1 MKKIDKY
8 EQVYINLTW
17 VFILLA
23 FLQMVIRDYFMQNA
37 ILISFDSLST
47 AIFLISILIFN
58 LCKIYLLKKD
68 MFHNRPMYNL
78 LRLLEIAYILF
89 SVIIMGFPQWVYVL
103 VVFPILII
111 TLERGKE
118 KVRRFLIYSLVLAI
132 IFQGIKIYSNHEI
145 RIGSIYFYFSTIFFL
160 HAMLLIFSELC
171 GKIHEDNYESQQQN
185 KMLFVELTDRY
196 KQLEEAQKEIK
207 IQNDKLR
214 DTNLKI
220 EDTNR
225 KLTESLAELYTVQQI
240 SEVINSIFD
249 IQKLLQNVN
258 DIIIGVMGV
267 KYSTILMYNEKKNI
281 FKIHTTN
288 IRDQQELI
296 IINDNINCEVL
307 LDSLNSGEPVIENF
321 VDPEEFPFVENRGIN
336 SLICIPLLARPK
348 KFERAQQ
355 ITETKKM
362 GLVLIE
368 HKLANAFDNNN
379 LRLMNL
385 IGRQVG
391 IAMENAALYERMNE
405 IATFDNLTKI
415 YNRLSFQKKLEEEF
429 ESAKK
434 NNYPLSLAI
443 FDIDHFKRFND
454 TYGHLFGDKVLKH
467 IAAVIKNSLRSGDI
481 FARFG
486 GEEFI
491 ILFPKTDIKRA
502 AEKVESLRKKLEKT
516 TIKDELVSASVTVSF
531 GISCYP
537 CFASTE
543 SELIK
548 TADDALYC
556 AKEAGR
562 NCVKL
567 AVKEECE
574 FIQAP

>member
-1 MKKIDKY
+1 
-8 EQVYINLTW
+8 
-17 VFILLA
+17 
-23 FLQMVIRDYFMQNA
+23 
-37 ILISFDSLST
+37 
-47 AIFLISILIFN
+47 
-58 LCKIYLLKKD
+58 
-68 MFHNRPMYNL
+68 
-78 LRLLEIAYILF
+78 
-89 SVIIMGFPQWVYVL
+89 
-103 VVFPILII
+103 
-111 TLERGKE
+111 
-118 KVRRFLIYSLVLAI
+118 
-132 IFQGIKIYSNHEI
+132 
-145 RIGSIYFYFSTIFFL
+145 
-160 HAMLLIFSELC
+160 
-171 GKIHEDNYESQQQN
+171 
-185 KMLFVELTDRY
+185 
-196 KQLEEAQKEIK
+196 
-207 IQNDKLR
+207 
-214 DTNLKI
+214 
-220 EDTNR
+220 
-225 KLTESLAELYTVQQI
+225 
-240 SEVINSIFD
+240 
-249 IQKLLQNVN
+249 
-258 DIIIGVMGV
+258 
-267 KYSTILMYNEKKNI
+267 
-281 FKIHTTN
+281 
-288 IRDQQELI
+288 
-296 IINDNINCEVL
+296 
-307 LDSLNSGEPVIENF
+307 
-321 VDPEEFPFVENRGIN
+321 
-336 SLICIPLLARPK
+336 
-348 KFERAQQ
+348 
-355 ITETKKM
+355 M